1 MKILILWPWEPKQCA
16 IFVAK
21 YFLETRLSCESLDP
35 LIDFLAYHEP
45 NFWLTN
51 QKLDINSNPTKGTI
65 VIMAKSRNSPA
76 DCVRELFKPSKDSES
91 LVVWNKKF
99 FLVLGLGFLVDDVRM
114 EVGFA
119 FFG

>member
-1 MKILILWPWEPKQCA
+1 M
-16 IFVAK
+16 AK
-21 YFLETRLSCESLDP
+21 HFLETRLSCESLDP

-51 QKLDINSNPTKGTI
+51 QKLDINSNPTKGTL

-76 DCVRELFKPSKDSES
+76 DCVRELFKSSKDSES
-91 LVVWNKKF
+91 LVKKKF

-119 FFG
+119 FLR